1 MKSLIKKP
9 TALALSLILLSGCT
23 QTVPSETET
32 VTDTN
37 AETDAPVTEEISGLY
52 GEDDDMYNGDIPT
65 ASMSGKSYV
74 LRYDEPADDSYN
86 GWETQSLPVGNSSI
100 GGNVFG
106 RYDTEQI
113 TLNEKTFWTGGPS
126 SSRPNY
132 MGGNV
137 TSNGNYGKTLSKV
150 QSLFLE
156 GKIAEG
162 EALCEKLV
170 GTWDGYGGYQ
180 LFGNLYF
187 DFGDVSKSEISDYS
201 RSLDLSTGIA
211 HVSYEKNG
219 TAYEREVF
227 TSYPDNVMV
236 IHLTATGTEKLDFT
250 LSIVPENDSIAPR
263 VSRVKAE
270 GRSISCTGKLTDN
283 GLRYCAYL
291 TVDTDKN
298 GLTEASASKLT
309 VSGASEVTVILS
321 MATDYANDY
330 PEYRTG
336 ESVDELSARVRET
349 VEAADKNGYK
359 ALRGFHVADVWELM
373 GRVSVDLGGV
383 EIPTPTDDL
392 LSSYKKGGLDQ
403 KSKSYL
409 EELLYVYGRYLL
421 VSSSRGDTLPANLQG
436 MWVGKNGS
444 DWSSD
449 YHINVNLQMNYW
461 HAYST
466 NLAECAHPLIDYVD
480 GLREPGR
487 VTAEIYFGVKSDE
500 ENPENGFTA
509 NTQTTPFGWTCP
521 GWSFDW
527 GWSPAAVPWIIQ
539 NVWEYY
545 EYTLDEDILCDRIY
559 PIMKEQAVFYAQI
572 LVEDENGELISTPS
586 YSPEH
591 GPRTNG
597 NTYEQ
602 ALVWQLF
609 TDTVTA
615 AKIVGE
621 DEDVIAEWQDILS
634 RLKEPI
640 EIGDDGQIKEWYHET
655 TLGSVKNSD
664 AFGHR
669 HLSHLL
675 GLFPGDLISDKTPEW
690 LDAARISLDARVD
703 TSTGWAMGQR
713 INTWARLGDG
723 EKVYDLI
730 GLLFQNGILDN
741 LWDTHPPF
749 QIDGNFG
756 YTAGVTEALMQSNT
770 GTIKLLP
777 ALPDEWAN
785 GSAKGLVARG
795 NFEISMTWTD
805 KVISSVQI
813 ISGSGGECVLA
824 FTAGT
829 VTVTD
834 SDGNAVEYT
843 VTEDGEYSFATVEGG
858 VYTVKNLFA
867 VSAPADFSAKRT
879 SETSVALSWSATDC
893 ADGYAVYR
901 SLNGGEFVRIIDTA
915 DTSVTDTDAS
925 FELVSDVYTYK
936 VVAYIADGTLGAFS
950 VEASAGGMGNETVDS
965 SDPRIL
971 YGGSWTVF
979 NENDHYMGTNQ
990 CSWTPGSTAE
1000 FTFTGTGIELYS
1012 VAKPNYNALYI
1023 TVDGVAYAEYHSVRA
1038 EKVTPDTLVFAAR
1051 DLEFGEH
1058 TIRIEVMSEK
1068 VTPANDHSISIDYFK
1083 VYCE

>member
-1 MKSLIKKP
+1 MS
-9 TALALSLILLSGCT
+9 LALLLTGCT
-23 QTVPSETET
+23 QPSPPADTDSGTE
-32 VTDTN
+32 TN
-37 AETDAPVTEEISGLY
+37 AETDVPDTEGASGLY
-52 GEDDDMYNGDIPT
+52 GEDDDMYKGDVPT
-65 ASMSGKSYV
+65 ADVSGKSYV
-74 LRYDEPADDSYN
+74 LRYDEPAVNSYD

-106 RYDTEQI
+106 RYDKERI
-113 TLNEKTFWTGGPS
+113 TLNEKTLWTGGPS
-126 SSRPNY
+126 DSRPDY
-132 MGGNV
+132 IGGNII
-137 TSNGNYGKTLSKV
+137 SNGNYGETLSKV

-156 GKIAEG
+156 GKTEEG

-180 LFGNLYF
+180 LFGNLYI
-187 DFGDVSKSEISDYS
+187 DFGSVKFSEISNYS
-201 RSLDLSTGIA
+201 RGLDLNTGIA
-211 HVSYEKNG
+211 YVSYDRNG
-219 TAYEREVF
+219 TLYEREVF
-227 TSYPDNVMV
+227 ISYPDGVMV
-236 IHLTATGTEKLDFT
+236 VHLTAEGDEKLDFT
-250 LSIVPENDSIAPR
+250 LSISPENDDVAPR
-263 VSRVKAE
+263 TTRVKAE
-270 GRSISCTGKLTDN
+270 GRSISLNGKLTDN
-283 GLRYCAYL
+283 GLKYSAYL
-291 TVDTDKN
+291 TVDTDAN
-298 GLTEASASKLT
+298 GFTEVSGTKLK

-321 MATDYANDY
+321 MATDYKNDY
-330 PEYRTG
+330 PDYRTG
-336 ESVDELSARVRET
+336 ESADELSARVRAT
-349 VEAADKNGYK
+349 VEEADKKSYE

-373 GRVSVDLGGV
+373 GRVAVDLGGV
-383 EIPTPTDDL
+383 ETDTATDDL
-392 LSSYKKGGLDQ
+392 LAEYKNDTLTQ

-466 NLAECAHPLIDYVD
+466 NLAECADPLIDYVE

-527 GWSPAAVPWIIQ
+527 GWSPAAVPWLIQ
-539 NVWEYY
+539 NIWEYY
-545 EYTLDEDILCDRIY
+545 EYTLDEDVLREKIY
-559 PIMKEQAVFYAQI
+559 PIMKEQAVFYSQI

-609 TDTVTA
+609 TDTITA
-615 AKIVGE
+615 AEILGE
-621 DEDVIAEWQDILS
+621 DEAVIDGWRDILS

-655 TLGSVKNSD
+655 TLGSVKDSD
-664 AFGHR
+664 AYGHR

-675 GLFPGDLISDKTPEW
+675 GLFPGDLITEETPEW
-690 LDAARISLDARVD
+690 LEAARVSLEARTDA
-703 TSTGWAMGQR
+703 STGWAMGQR

-723 EKVYDLI
+723 EKVYELI
-730 GLLFQNGILDN
+730 GLLFENGILTN

-770 GTIKLLP
+770 GSVKLLP
-777 ALPDEWAN
+777 ALPDEWED
-785 GSAKGLVARG
+785 GSVRGLVARG
-795 NFEISMTWTD
+795 NFGVSMAWENGYVTTAEITSNA
-805 KVISSVQI
+805 
-813 ISGSGGECVLA
+813 GGVCVLDFA
-824 FTAGT
+824 HGF

-834 SDGNAVEYT
+834 ADGKT
-843 VTEDGEYSFATVEGG
+843 VAFTEDVDGKLSFETEKGG
-858 VYTVKNLFA
+858 VYTVTNAFA
-867 VSAPADFSAKRT
+867 LSAPGGFEVKRT
-879 SETSVALSWSATDC
+879 SSDSVMLSWESVAG

-901 SLNGGEFVRIIDTA
+901 SLNGGEFEHIATA
-915 DTSVTDTDAS
+915 PAGADSYTDGGAATENA
-925 FELVSDVYTYK
+925 SDVYTYK
-936 VVAYIADGTLGAFS
+936 IAAVTSDGMQGAVSSEES
-950 VEASAGGMGNETVDS
+950 VYGAGNETVDS
-965 SDPRIL
+965 SDERIS

-979 NENDHYMGTNQ
+979 YENDHYESTNQ

-1023 TVDGVAYAEYHSVRA
+1023 TVDGVAYEEYYSVRA
-1038 EKVTPDTLVFAAR
+1038 DKVTPDTLVFGVY
-1051 DLEFGEH
+1051 DLPFGEH
-1058 TIRIEVMSEK
+1058 TIKIVVPEEK
-1068 VTPANDHSISIDYFK
+1068 LTPANDNSISIDYFK
-1083 VYCE
+1083 VFCE